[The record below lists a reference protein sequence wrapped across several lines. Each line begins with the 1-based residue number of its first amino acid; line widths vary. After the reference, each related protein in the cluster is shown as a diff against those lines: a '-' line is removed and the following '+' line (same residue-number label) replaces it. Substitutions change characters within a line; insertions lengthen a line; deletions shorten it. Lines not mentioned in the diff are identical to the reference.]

1 MPTWSPTQYLKFAD
15 ERSRAARELLAHVP
29 LREAKLVYDLGCGP
43 GNTTELLV
51 QAFVSAKVVGLDS
64 SPEMLIKA
72 RKALPQ
78 VEFVQGD
85 LEKWQAS
92 ADVDLL
98 YSNATFHWVPGHVG
112 VLQNLLRGLKSGGV
126 LAVQMP
132 DNLDEPSH
140 VSMREAAHN
149 APYADKLRAAEGTR
163 DQLLKPD
170 GYYAALKPLC
180 ARLDIFHITYNH
192 ALDGVSGIMEF
203 VKGAGLRPYLE
214 VLNVEEQAD
223 YLKRYEVLLTKHYPV
238 QSDGKVLLRF
248 PRIFIVAVK

>member
-1 MPTWSPTQYLKFAD
+1 MPVWSPTQYLKFTD
-15 ERSRAARELLAHVP
+15 ERMRAARELLAQVP

-43 GNTTELLV
+43 GNSTELLV
-51 QAFVSAKVVGLDS
+51 AAFPKARVVGMDS
-64 SPEMLIKA
+64 SPEMLDKA

-85 LEKWQAS
+85 LEKWQAP
-92 ADVDLL
+92 ADIDVF
-98 YSNATFHWVPGHVG
+98 YSNATFHWVPGHVS

-149 APYADKLRAAEGTR
+149 AAYADKLRAAEGTR
-163 DQLLKPD
+163 DQLLNPD
-170 GYYAALKPLC
+170 GYYAALKPWC
-180 ARLDIFHITYNH
+180 ARLDIFHITYNY
-192 ALDGVSGIMEF
+192 ALDGLSGILEF

-214 VLNVEEQAD
+214 VLNKDEQTD
-223 YLKRYEVLLTKHYPV
+223 YLKRYEVLLTQHYPV
-238 QSDGKVLLRF
+238 QSDGKVLMRF